1 MASSKAVSSMPEDM
15 TESEAV
21 SEHARLEGV
30 LRGHDTRY
38 FEDDAPE
45 ISDGEYDALKQRYLA
60 IEARFPA
67 LVTAASLSRRV
78 GAAPSA
84 KFGKVRHRVAM
95 LSLDNA
101 FDESDVDD
109 FLARIR
115 RFLDM
120 PADLPLNMTAEPKID
135 GLSCSLRYEKGRL
148 VVAATRGD
156 GAEGENV
163 TANVATIAT
172 VPAMLAGNYPDV
184 IEVRGEI
191 YMRHADFAALNQQ
204 QGEKGDKIFANP
216 RNAAAGSLRQL
227 DPAITA
233 ARPLSFFAYSW
244 GDHGSLPG
252 DTQFDVVQAFASW
265 GFAINPLM
273 RRCASRDEML
283 DVYRAIERDRAR
295 LGYDIDGVVYKVDDL
310 ALQRQLGFVSRSPR
324 WAIAHKFSAEKA
336 ATILRAIDIQVGRT
350 GALTPVAKL
359 EPVTVGGV
367 VVANAT
373 LHNEDEIKRKDVRI
387 GDTVVIQRAGDVI
400 PQIVSVDLARRPADS
415 VPFAFPETCPCPL
428 KTAIVREA
436 VGSGGS
442 GAIKRCSGELACPFQ
457 RVEHLKHFCSRRAFD
472 IEGFGD
478 KLIERF
484 FADGRVTT
492 PAEIFTLSA
501 RDAASVSPLREEEGL
516 GDLSVRNLFAAI
528 EARREIAFERFLYAL
543 GIRHVGET
551 TAKVVARHFGSFAA
565 FRAAAMAEHAVAS
578 LSQIDGIG
586 PIVAEAISA
595 FFHQPA
601 NILMVDDLLRVVDV
615 AEAQKPAS
623 VDGAPLAGQVI
634 VFTGELVAFS
644 RDEARAKAERLGAK
658 VTDSVSK
665 KTTLVVAGPG
675 AGSKLKKAQDLGIA
689 ILDEAGWLNVVKDH
703 AGLSG

>member
-478 KLIERF
+478 KLI
-484 FADGRVTT
+484 
-492 PAEIFTLSA
+492 
-501 RDAASVSPLREEEGL
+501 
-516 GDLSVRNLFAAI
+516 
-528 EARREIAFERFLYAL
+528 
-543 GIRHVGET
+543 
-551 TAKVVARHFGSFAA
+551 
-565 FRAAAMAEHAVAS
+565 
-578 LSQIDGIG
+578 
-586 PIVAEAISA
+586 
-595 FFHQPA
+595 
-601 NILMVDDLLRVVDV
+601 
-615 AEAQKPAS
+615 
-623 VDGAPLAGQVI
+623 
-634 VFTGELVAFS
+634 
-644 RDEARAKAERLGAK
+644 
-658 VTDSVSK
+658 
-665 KTTLVVAGPG
+665 
-675 AGSKLKKAQDLGIA
+675 
-689 ILDEAGWLNVVKDH
+689 
-703 AGLSG
+703 

>member
-1 MASSKAVSSMPEDM
+1 MASGKTASPMPDDM
-15 TESEAV
+15 TPSEAA
-21 SEHARLEGV
+21 SEHARLESV
-30 LRGHDTRY
+30 LRGHDARY

-67 LVTAASLSRRV
+67 LVTAASLSQRV
-78 GAAPSA
+78 GAAPAA

-115 RFLDM
+115 RFLDL
-120 PADLPLNMTAEPKID
+120 PPDLPLKMTAEPKID

-148 VVAATRGD
+148 MVAATRGD

-172 VPAMLAGNYPDV
+172 VPSMLAGHYPDV

-191 YMRHADFAALNQQ
+191 YMRHADFAALNQLQ
-204 QGEKGDKIFANP
+204 SERGEKIFANP

-227 DPAITA
+227 DPAVTA

-244 GDHGSLPG
+244 GDHASLPG
-252 DTQFDVVQAFASW
+252 DSQFDVVRAFADW
-265 GFAINPLM
+265 GFAVNPLM
-273 RRCASRDEML
+273 RRCANRDEML
-283 DVYRAIERDRAR
+283 DVYRTIERNRAQ

-359 EPVTVGGV
+359 EPITVGGV

-400 PQIVSVDLARRPADS
+400 PQILSVDLTRRPEDA
-415 VPFAFPETCPCPL
+415 VPFVFPETCPCPL

-484 FADGRVTT
+484 FAEGRVTT

-501 RDAASVSPLREEEGL
+501 RDAASGSPLREEDGF

-551 TAKVVARHFGSFAA
+551 TAKVVARHFGSFPA
-565 FRAAAMAEHAVAS
+565 FRAAAMAEDALAS
-578 LSQIDGIG
+578 LSQIEGIG
-586 PIVAEAISA
+586 PIVADAISA
-595 FFHQPA
+595 YFRQPA
-601 NILMVDDLLRVVDV
+601 NIVMVDELLKVVEV
-615 AEAQKPAS
+615 KEARKPAR
-623 VDGAPLAGQVI
+623 VDGAPLAGQVV
-634 VFTGELVAFS
+634 VFTGELLALS

-675 AGSKLKKAQDLGIA
+675 AGSKLKKAQDLGIT
-689 ILDEAGWLNVVKDH
+689 ILDEAGWLDAVKDH
-703 AGLSG
+703 ADLSG

>member
-15 TESEAV
+15 TESEAA

-78 GAAPSA
+78 GAAPSV

-120 PADLPLNMTAEPKID
+120 PADLPLKMTAEPKID

-148 VVAATRGD
+148 AVAATRGD

-172 VPAMLAGNYPDV
+172 VPAMLTGNYPDV

-252 DTQFDVVQAFASW
+252 NTQFDVVQAFANW

-273 RRCASRDEML
+273 RRCMNRDEML

-501 RDAASVSPLREEEGL
+501 RDAASASPLREEEGL

-551 TAKVVARHFGSFAA
+551 TAKVIARHFGSFAA
-565 FRAAAMAEHAVAS
+565 FRAAAVAENAVAS

-623 VDGAPLAGQVI
+623 VDGAPLGGQVI
-634 VFTGELVAFS
+634 VFTGELVALS
-644 RDEARAKAERLGAK
+644 RDEARAEAERLGAK

-689 ILDEAGWLNVVKDH
+689 ILDEDGWLNVVKDH